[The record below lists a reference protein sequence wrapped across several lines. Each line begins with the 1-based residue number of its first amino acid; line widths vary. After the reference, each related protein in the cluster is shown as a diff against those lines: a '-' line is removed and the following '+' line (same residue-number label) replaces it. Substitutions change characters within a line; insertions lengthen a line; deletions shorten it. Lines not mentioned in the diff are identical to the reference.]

1 MNSKILQILKR
12 EYLVR
17 VKKKSFLIMT
27 ILGPILM
34 ASVMIVPILLTMY
47 SDDVSKIGIVD
58 ESGYFSEETFNDSKG
73 ITYKGIHLEID
84 EAKREIENL
93 GIDYILYIPEPA
105 YVFPSKVYIVSPK
118 GSNLKV
124 EADVKGQINHD
135 LRRLRLQKAGV
146 SEDVIRKMN
155 DGVTVM
161 AQKINVESGET
172 EESNSAINLAVGM
185 ILAITIY
192 FFIFMYGSQV
202 MRGVIEEKTNRIVEV
217 IISSVKPFQLM
228 MGKILGIALV
238 GLTQFLLWVL
248 LTFAIVTVFNL
259 GIAGEIGQEQVQEMT
274 QMGQVVAAD
283 DITGNVGEGSQ
294 MLSMMRVI
302 YGMNFPKILGMF
314 LFYFLFGYLLYAALF
329 AAIGAAVDNET
340 DTQQFMLPL
349 TIPLVVSIIVA
360 QFIASSPDGPISFW
374 FSQIPLT
381 SPVSM
386 MVRAPHEIPILQ
398 LISSMVLLILTFIGT
413 TWLAGRIY
421 RVGILMYGKK
431 PSYKELFKWIRFK
444 G

>member
-12 EYLVR
+12 EYSVR
-17 VKKKSFLIMT
+17 VKKKSFLVMT
-27 ILGPILM
+27 ILGPLLM

-47 SDDVSKIGIVD
+47 SDEDSTIGIVD
-58 ESGYFSEETFNDSKG
+58 ESGFFSEETFKDTKN

-84 EAKREIENL
+84 EAKKELSKL
-93 GIDYILYIPEPA
+93 GVDHLLYIPKPA
-105 YVFPSKVYIVSPK
+105 YVFPSKVIIYSTS
-118 GSNLKV
+118 GSSLKV
-124 EADVKGQINHD
+124 ESDIKSQINND

-146 SEDVIRKMN
+146 SEDVILKMN
-155 DGVTVM
+155 DGVDIATS
-161 AQKINVESGET
+161 KIDPITGEEKET
-172 EESNSAINLAVGM
+172 NSAINLVIGM
-185 ILAITIY
+185 VLAIIIY

-238 GLTQFLLWVL
+238 GLTQFALWVV
-248 LTFAIVTVFNL
+248 LTGGIVMIFN
-259 GIAGEIGQEQVQEMT
+259 GFMSGDIMEAQTQEMAK
-274 QMGQVVAAD
+274 MGQVMQTDSLDVDMGEAD
-283 DITGNVGEGSQ
+283 K
-294 MLSMMRVI
+294 MMSMMKVI
-302 YGMNFPKILGMF
+302 YGMNFPKIIGMF

-340 DTQQFMLPL
+340 DTQQFMVPI
-349 TIPLVVSIIVA
+349 TIPLVVSIIAA
-360 QFIASSPDGPISFW
+360 QFIAQSPNGPISFW
-374 FSQIPLT
+374 LSQIPLT

-386 MVRAPHEIPILQ
+386 MVRAPHEIPAWEMAL
-398 LISSMVLLILTFIGT
+398 SMVLLVLAFVGLT
-413 TWLAGRIY
+413 WVAGRIY

-431 PSYKELFKWIRFK
+431 TTYKDLMKWVRFK